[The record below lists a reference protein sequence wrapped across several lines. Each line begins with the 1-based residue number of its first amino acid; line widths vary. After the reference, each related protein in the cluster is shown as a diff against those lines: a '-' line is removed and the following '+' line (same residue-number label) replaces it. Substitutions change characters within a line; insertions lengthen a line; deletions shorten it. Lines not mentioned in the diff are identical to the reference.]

1 VRFFGLFDESIVGLL
16 FQLGLTLRFLS
27 WVVIHLEELADDV
40 QVHEIRHK
48 GRKDE
53 TYDRAENYVDTTCQ
67 RDGIQYISL
76 VFWRLNV
83 QIVRELKIKTSC
95 DLWFGILVWER
106 AVSDTTLVAHTAQ
119 ELFAFQLFSKEPVLL
134 GLCLVNELAR
144 KGKSCELR

>member
-1 VRFFGLFDESIVGLL
+1 MRFFGLFDESIVGLL

-67 RDGIQYISL
+67 RDGVQYISL

-83 QIVRELKIKTSC
+83 
-95 DLWFGILVWER
+95 
-106 AVSDTTLVAHTAQ
+106 
-119 ELFAFQLFSKEPVLL
+119 
-134 GLCLVNELAR
+134 
-144 KGKSCELR
+144 